1 MARTLAGVLAGLMVL
16 VAAGAASAGIP
27 DPDLSTVV
35 LTAGGLTTCPAGHAA
50 DAVYQYITVTAK
62 RSDATPIQG
71 IPWSSFFFTVT
82 GGDVTL
88 THVDAETDVNGQ
100 IRFTVLGNESIQYP
114 NTVGIEV
121 QIYTVVLND
130 SDNLPCV
137 SVDLFPLGA
146 PDGQCVGADFVEFGK
161 DYNKVAPRSN
171 FNWSVDGLCGGADFV
186 IFGHHYNHHN

>member
-16 VAAGAASAGIP
+16 AAAGAASAGIP

-35 LTAGGLTTCPAGHAA
+35 LTAGGLATCPAGDAA
-50 DAVYQYITVTAK
+50 TYQYITVTAK

-88 THVDAETDVNGQ
+88 THVDTETDVNGQ
-100 IRFTVLGNESIQYP
+100 IRFTVQANAAIAYP
-114 NTVGIEV
+114 GPVTVEV

-130 SDNLPCV
+130 SDNLPCNTY
-137 SVDLFPLGA
+137 DLVL
-146 PDGQCVGADFVEFGK
+146 DGTVG
-161 DYNKVAPRSN
+161 
-171 FNWSVDGLCGGADFV
+171 LQDFV
-186 IFGHHYNHHN
+186 IFSQDYGLVRPRTDFNWSGGTTGLQDFVLFGQHYGHTN